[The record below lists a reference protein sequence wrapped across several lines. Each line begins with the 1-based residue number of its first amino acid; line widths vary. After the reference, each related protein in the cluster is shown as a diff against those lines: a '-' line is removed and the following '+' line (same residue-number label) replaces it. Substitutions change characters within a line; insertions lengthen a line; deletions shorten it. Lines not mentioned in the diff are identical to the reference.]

1 MFGII
6 GFIIGSIFMSVY
18 GAVADAI
25 LILFCMDEEIQKK
38 KGGSVQ
44 KAPEPL
50 QEFMKDVDNSAK

>member
-1 MFGII
+1 
-6 GFIIGSIFMSVY
+6 MSVY